1 VIEVVRTLVG
11 PAPGAG
17 TEDDNAEFLGEAS
30 VRD

>member
-1 VIEVVRTLVG
+1 VIEVVRTL
-11 PAPGAG
+11 APGTG

>member
-11 PAPGAG
+11 PPGTG